1 MIDDLTQ
8 KYAELKFR
16 IASMDLEEEKK
27 SFDVCVNRLKVH
39 KSLPVGKASLI
50 QLKLMVRVQKLLCK
64 FFKRNCA
71 AYLSVYVL
79 QIPVITKSL

>member
-50 QLKLMVRVQKLLCK
+50 QLKLMVRVQSFYASFLNETVRRIYRFMYC
-64 FFKRNCA
+64 R
-71 AYLSVYVL
+71 YR
-79 QIPVITKSL
+79 